1 MKQKIKFTGE
11 HLDDIFNLPC
21 VRGIY
26 KACDGTTFVDIKTAS
41 RPFVAQPGDEIVEKD
56 NGEWMVISRT
66 AAPMIGDPRI
76 KKPAKE

>member
-11 HLDDIFNLPC
+11 HLDGIFSLPC
-21 VRGIY
+21 VKGICKTY
-26 KACDGTTFVDIKTAS
+26 DGTVIAVVDTAS
-41 RPFVAQPGDEIVEKD
+41 FAGLAYPGDEIVEKD

-66 AAPMIGDPRI
+66 AAPMNGDPRI